1 MSASRMPDSPMEG
14 TARKRAIIRAAQ
26 RLFARH
32 GYARTTIRMISR
44 EAQVAF
50 GLVAHHFGNKENVFL
65 AAGAALIDEVLAFIR
80 ARSPEVATGA
90 KALECFVGLYFT
102 FTQEHRDIFPTLIR
116 CSPFS
121 DDNPGLDRQRI
132 GRKFQELIAEI
143 ESLVRRGQADGS
155 LMVDADPH
163 AMALF
168 VYAAMVGAVRT
179 VFLAGFADATFFDA
193 ARSFILRAAGAREDT

>member
-1 MSASRMPDSPMEG
+1 MTAPQVSDPPVQG
-14 TARKRAIIRAAQ
+14 TARKKAIIRAAQ

-32 GYARTTIRMISR
+32 GYAKTTIRMISR

-65 AAGAALIDEVLAFIR
+65 AAGAALIDEVLAYIR
-80 ARSPEVATGA
+80 ARSSPTATGA
-90 KALECFVGLYFT
+90 EALGCFVELYFT

-143 ESLVRRGQADGS
+143 EALVRRGHTDGS
-155 LMVDADPH
+155 L
-163 AMALF
+163 ALGAEPQATALL

-179 VFLAGFADATFFDA
+179 VFLAGFADATLFAA
-193 ARSFILRAAGAREDT
+193 ARSFILRAVGAREET